1 MVRPSPT
8 SPTSPSRWDR
18 QGGRWKKRE
27 ADRPTEEL
35 QVDDDVE
42 RAQDTGEH
50 IDDDVVLPKGLMSSG
65 IGGEG
70 GADATETDMDADATP
85 FDLCSFSASKA
96 ELLPAIERQLE
107 GAFRASGMDAGT
119 KDIEDMARCLCS
131 LSAVDVSEIFSPPR
145 FTKMAHLY
153 NLRPGFC
160 IDLTTCLLYT
170 SPSPRDPKISRMP
183 SSA

>member
-1 MVRPSPT
+1 MCIR
-8 SPTSPSRWDR
+8 DR
-18 QGGRWKKRE
+18 GR
-27 ADRPTEEL
+27 
-35 QVDDDVE
+35 
-42 RAQDTGEH
+42 
-50 IDDDVVLPKGLMSSG
+50 
-65 IGGEG
+65 EG

-131 LSAVDVSEIFSPPR
+131 LSAVDVSEMFSPPR

-160 IDLTTCLLYT
+160 IDLTTQNKSGEFWDLSKTQDQAELEKLQDEERPEFLIGSPPCTDFCGLLRLKAL
-170 SPSPRDPKISRMP
+170 SLIHI
-183 SSA
+183 